1 MKILQ
6 AFKFQLKSHTADVT
20 KLRQFAGACR
30 FVWNK
35 ALELE
40 KKSFESSG
48 KYLGYNKNAGKLKEW
63 KNQPETA
70 FLSDVHS
77 QILQQK
83 LKDLDRA
90 YKNFFEGRADL
101 PKFKKRGLNDSF
113 RYPQGFK
120 VDENNSRVY
129 LPKIGWISYH
139 KSRLILGTPKQMT
152 ISCKCG
158 KWYVSIQT
166 ERYVDDPVHPSD
178 QEIGI
183 DMGIKKFAAMSDE
196 TSIEPQNSFRSHE
209 KKLAKLQKQ
218 LSRKQKFSKNWQK
231 QKLRVQKQHLK
242 IANVRNDF
250 LHKNSTTISKNH
262 ALIVMEDLKVSNMS
276 ASASGSLEKPGR
288 NVRAKSGLNKAILD
302 QGWYEFRRQIGYKL
316 TWLGGT
322 LLLVSPRNTSLTC
335 NNCGCID
342 KGNRISQAQFK
353 CVSCGHVDNADFNAA
368 KNILAAG
375 QAVSA
380 CGAGRAQA
388 PAMKQEPA
396 YGASQ

>member
-48 KYLGYNKNAGKLKEW
+48 KYLGYNKNAGQLKEW

-322 LLLVSPRNTSLTC
+322 LLLVPPRNTSLTC

-380 CGAGRAQA
+380 CGAGRVQA
-388 PAMKQEPA
+388 PVMKQEPA
-396 YGASQ
+396 CETR

>member
-20 KLRQFAGACR
+20 KLRQFAGAWR

-40 KKSFESSG
+40 KKRFESSG
-48 KYLGYNKNAGKLKEW
+48 KYLGYNKNAGQLKEW
-63 KNQPETA
+63 KNLPETA

-83 LKDLDRA
+83 LKDLDRV
-90 YKNFFEGRADL
+90 YQNFFEGRADL

-120 VDENNSRVY
+120 VDENNNRVY
-129 LPKIGWISYH
+129 LPKIGWVSYR
-139 KSRLILGTPKQMT
+139 KSRIILGTPKQMT

-166 ERYVDDPVHPSD
+166 ERYVDDPVHPFD

-196 TSIEPQNSFRSHE
+196 TFN
-209 KKLAKLQKQ
+209 
-218 LSRKQKFSKNWQK
+218 
-231 QKLRVQKQHLK
+231 
-242 IANVRNDF
+242 
-250 LHKNSTTISKNH
+250 
-262 ALIVMEDLKVSNMS
+262 
-276 ASASGSLEKPGR
+276 
-288 NVRAKSGLNKAILD
+288 
-302 QGWYEFRRQIGYKL
+302 KL
-316 TWLGGT
+316 TWFGGR
-322 LLLVSPRNTSLTC
+322 LVLVSPRNTSLTC
-335 NNCGCID
+335 KHCRCID
-342 KGNRISQAQFK
+342 KGNRASQAQFK
-353 CVSCGHVDNADFNAA
+353 CVNCGDVDNADFNAA

-375 QAVSA
+375 QAVLG
-380 CGAGRAQA
+380 CYVGRAQA
-388 PAMKQEPA
+388 SVLKQEPA
-396 YGASQ
+396 CGTR

>member
-48 KYLGYNKNAGKLKEW
+48 KYLGYNKNAGQLKEW

-388 PAMKQEPA
+388 SALKQEPA
-396 YGASQ
+396 CETR

>member
-48 KYLGYNKNAGKLKEW
+48 KYLGYNKNAGQLKEW

-129 LPKIGWISYH
+129 LPKIGWVSYR
-139 KSRLILGTPKQMT
+139 KSRLVFGTPKQMT

-388 PAMKQEPA
+388 SALKQEPA
-396 YGASQ
+396 CETR

>member
-6 AFKFQLKSHTADVT
+6 AFKFQLKSHTADIT

-48 KYLGYNKNAGKLKEW
+48 KYLGYNKNAGQLKEW

-129 LPKIGWISYH
+129 LPKIGWVSYR

-322 LLLVSPRNTSLTC
+322 LLLVPPRNTSLTC

-388 PAMKQEPA
+388 SALKQEPA
-396 YGASQ
+396 CETR

>member
-48 KYLGYNKNAGKLKEW
+48 KYLGYNKNAGQLKEW

-322 LLLVSPRNTSLTC
+322 LLLVPPRNTSLTC

-342 KGNRISQAQFK
+342 KGNSISQAQFK

-388 PAMKQEPA
+388 SALKQEPA
-396 YGASQ
+396 CETR

>member
-48 KYLGYNKNAGKLKEW
+48 KYLGYNKNAGQLKEW

-129 LPKIGWISYH
+129 LPKIGWVSYR

-209 KKLAKLQKQ
+209 KKLAKLQRQ

-322 LLLVSPRNTSLTC
+322 LLLVPPRNTSLTC

-388 PAMKQEPA
+388 SALKQEPA
-396 YGASQ
+396 CETR

>member
-6 AFKFQLKSHTADVT
+6 AFKFKLKSHTADVT
-20 KLRQFAGACR
+20 KLRQFAGAWR

-40 KKSFESSG
+40 KNRFESSG
-48 KYLGYNKNAGKLKEW
+48 KYLGYNKNAGQLKEW
-63 KNQPETA
+63 KNLPETA

-90 YKNFFEGRADL
+90 YQNFFEGRADL

-120 VDENNSRVY
+120 VDENNNRVY
-129 LPKIGWISYH
+129 LPKIGWVSYR
-139 KSRLILGTPKQMT
+139 KSRIILGTPKQMT

-166 ERYVDDPVHPSD
+166 ERYVDDPVHPFD

-196 TSIEPQNSFRSHE
+196 TFIEPQNSFRSHE

-231 QKLRVQKQHLK
+231 QTLCVQKQHLK
-242 IANVRNDF
+242 IAIVRNDF
-250 LHKNSTTISKNH
+250 LPRI
-262 ALIVMEDLKVSNMS
+262 
-276 ASASGSLEKPGR
+276 
-288 NVRAKSGLNKAILD
+288 
-302 QGWYEFRRQIGYKL
+302 RQ
-316 TWLGGT
+316 
-322 LLLVSPRNTSLTC
+322 P
-335 NNCGCID
+335 
-342 KGNRISQAQFK
+342 
-353 CVSCGHVDNADFNAA
+353 
-368 KNILAAG
+368 
-375 QAVSA
+375 
-380 CGAGRAQA
+380 
-388 PAMKQEPA
+388 
-396 YGASQ
+396 

>member
-48 KYLGYNKNAGKLKEW
+48 KYLGYNKNAGQLKEW

-129 LPKIGWISYH
+129 LPKIGWVSYR

-231 QKLRVQKQHLK
+231 QKLRVQKQDQK
-242 IANVRNDF
+242 IANV
-250 LHKNSTTISKNH
+250 
-262 ALIVMEDLKVSNMS
+262 
-276 ASASGSLEKPGR
+276 
-288 NVRAKSGLNKAILD
+288 
-302 QGWYEFRRQIGYKL
+302 Q
-316 TWLGGT
+316 
-322 LLLVSPRNTSLTC
+322 
-335 NNCGCID
+335 
-342 KGNRISQAQFK
+342 
-353 CVSCGHVDNADFNAA
+353 
-368 KNILAAG
+368 
-375 QAVSA
+375 
-380 CGAGRAQA
+380 
-388 PAMKQEPA
+388 
-396 YGASQ
+396 

>member
-48 KYLGYNKNAGKLKEW
+48 KYLGYNKNAGQLKEW

-129 LPKIGWISYH
+129 LPKIGWVSYR

-322 LLLVSPRNTSLTC
+322 LLLVPPRNTSLTC
-335 NNCGCID
+335 NHCGCID
-342 KGNRISQAQFK
+342 KGNRTSQAQFK

-388 PAMKQEPA
+388 SALKQEPA
-396 YGASQ
+396 CETR

>member
-48 KYLGYNKNAGKLKEW
+48 KYLGYNKNAGQLKEW

-120 VDENNSRVY
+120 VEENNSRVY

-322 LLLVSPRNTSLTC
+322 LLLVPPRNTSLTC

-388 PAMKQEPA
+388 SALKQEPA
-396 YGASQ
+396 CETR

>member
-48 KYLGYNKNAGKLKEW
+48 KYLGYNKNAGQLKEW

-129 LPKIGWISYH
+129 LPKIGWVSYR

-322 LLLVSPRNTSLTC
+322 LLLVPPRNTSLTC

-388 PAMKQEPA
+388 SALKQEPA
-396 YGASQ
+396 CETR

>member
-48 KYLGYNKNAGKLKEW
+48 KYLGYNKNAGQLKEW

-322 LLLVSPRNTSLTC
+322 LLLVPPRNSSLTC

-388 PAMKQEPA
+388 SALKQEPA
-396 YGASQ
+396 CETR

>member
-48 KYLGYNKNAGKLKEW
+48 KYLGYNKNAGQLKEW

-209 KKLAKLQKQ
+209 KKLAKLQSQ

-322 LLLVSPRNTSLTC
+322 LLLVPARNTSLTC

-388 PAMKQEPA
+388 SALKQEPA
-396 YGASQ
+396 CETR

>member
-1 MKILQ
+1 
-6 AFKFQLKSHTADVT
+6 
-20 KLRQFAGACR
+20 
-30 FVWNK
+30 
-35 ALELE
+35 
-40 KKSFESSG
+40 
-48 KYLGYNKNAGKLKEW
+48 
-63 KNQPETA
+63 
-70 FLSDVHS
+70 
-77 QILQQK
+77 
-83 LKDLDRA
+83 
-90 YKNFFEGRADL
+90 
-101 PKFKKRGLNDSF
+101 
-113 RYPQGFK
+113 
-120 VDENNSRVY
+120 
-129 LPKIGWISYH
+129 
-139 KSRLILGTPKQMT
+139 
-152 ISCKCG
+152 
-158 KWYVSIQT
+158 
-166 ERYVDDPVHPSD
+166 
-178 QEIGI
+178 
-183 DMGIKKFAAMSDE
+183 MSDE
-196 TSIEPQNSFRSHE
+196 TYIEPQNSFRSHE

-322 LLLVSPRNTSLTC
+322 LLLVPPRNTSLTC

-388 PAMKQEPA
+388 SALKQEPA
-396 YGASQ
+396 CETR

>member
-48 KYLGYNKNAGKLKEW
+48 KYLGYNKNAGQLKEW

-322 LLLVSPRNTSLTC
+322 LLLVPPRNTSLTC

-388 PAMKQEPA
+388 SALKQEPA
-396 YGASQ
+396 CETR